1 MVVVVLAREVPALLV
16 LVRVSSLPRL
26 LDTKR
31 IAMPSRGCAGALC
44 GRFAGSLCNRCNIS
58 IGRSPDI
65 DMAWPWITV
74 WITVWTLLLIRA
86 KIATECMNDSDKYL
100 GS

>member
-16 LVRVSSLPRL
+16 LVRVSALPRRA
-26 LDTKR
+26 DKTR
-31 IAMPSRGCAGALC
+31 IGISPRGYAGAHG
-44 GRFAGSLCNRCNIS
+44 GRFAGSLCNRRYVS

-74 WITVWTLLLIRA
+74 WITV
-86 KIATECMNDSDKYL
+86 L
-100 GS
+100 GLAIN

>member
-1 MVVVVLAREVPALLV
+1 MAPRLGPMVVVVLAREVPALLV

-31 IAMPSRGCAGALC
+31 IGMPPRGYAGAHG
-44 GRFAGSLCNRCNIS
+44 GRFAGSLCTRGNIS

-74 WITVWTLLLIRA
+74 WITV
-86 KIATECMNDSDKYL
+86 L
-100 GS
+100 GLAIN